1 MAKRVLGKGL
11 DAIIAASATPVEDLE
26 KEFIADRDRIV
37 ELDADLIKPNPD
49 QPRTRFDKEEILS
62 LAESIKSVG
71 LLQPIIVR
79 KAGNEYF
86 VIAGERRLRASKI
99 AGVKKMRCIIMEAN
113 EEENLTFAL
122 IENIQRSS
130 LDPIEEAKAYQVL
143 INRFKLK
150 QQDIAEKVGKDRTT
164 VANTLRLLNLPEEIQ
179 AGISAGS
186 ITPGHAK
193 ALLSLSKKQQLSV
206 YREIVE
212 KGLSVRVVERMGEA
226 PENDE
231 TSPTKKAASKN
242 AHVREMEGKLVSLLG
257 TKVEI
262 KHSKDKGQIVIHYY
276 SLDDFERILELMM

>member
-11 DAIIAASATPVEDLE
+11 DAIIAASATPVEELE

-122 IENIQRSS
+122 IENIQRSN

-179 AGISAGS
+179 AGISAGA
-186 ITPGHAK
+186 ITSGHAK

-226 PENDE
+226 GEEDQS
-231 TSPTKKAASKN
+231 SPAKKAASKN